1 MNHITQDILG
11 EIKKVIQGKDEV
23 ILNVLSAFLAGG
35 HILLEDL
42 QGVGKTTLALA
53 LSRCFGLDFCRI
65 QLTPDTVAGD
75 ITGFTAYD
83 SKTGKFSFHSGA
95 AMTDLLLADE
105 LNRTS
110 GKTQSALL
118 EAMEEGKCTVDGVT
132 YQLPKPFTVIATQNP
147 KGSAGTS
154 ELPVSQL
161 DRFMVRLS
169 IGQPDRD
176 SLVEILKSRNSVKDP
191 LDDVR
196 QVCTKDRLLEIRRE
210 CGEIFVSQPI
220 LDYIADLCEKSH
232 NSERILCGISPRGA
246 VSLMKISKA
255 KAYTEGRD
263 YVIPADV
270 RANFINVCAHR
281 IILAAG
287 ISGGG
292 HIESA
297 ADVLNGILSEVPCPE
312 NSRG

>member
-1 MNHITQDILG
+1 MNRITQDIFS
-11 EIKKVIQGKDEV
+11 EIKKVIQGKDQV
-23 ILNVLSAFLAGG
+23 IMNVLSAFYAGG

-53 LSRCFGLDFCRI
+53 ISKCFGLDFCRI

-118 EAMEEGKCTVDGVT
+118 EAMEESKCTVDGVT
-132 YQLPKPFTVIATQNP
+132 YKLPEAFTVIATQNP

-169 IGQPDRD
+169 IGQPDKQ
-176 SLVEILKSRNSVKDP
+176 SLIEILKSRNSPKDP
-191 LDDVR
+191 LDDVK
-196 QVCTKDRLLEIRRE
+196 QICTKEKLLEIRRE
-210 CGEIFVSQPI
+210 CSEVFVSQPV
-220 LDYIADLCEKSH
+220 LDYIAELCECTH
-232 NSERILCGISPRGA
+232 NSGKILCGISPRGA
-246 VSLMKISKA
+246 ISMMKISKA
-255 KAYTEGRD
+255 RAYTDGRD
-263 YVIPADV
+263 YVVPADV
-270 RANFINVCAHR
+270 RETFVNVCAHR
-281 IILAAG
+281 IILSRG
-287 ISGGG
+287 EYG
-292 HIESA
+292 ESA
-297 ADVLNGILSEVPCPE
+297 ADVLDVILSKVPCPE
-312 NSRG
+312 RSRS

>member
-1 MNHITQDILG
+1 MNQTTQEIFN

-23 ILNVLSAFLAGG
+23 ILNVLTAFFAGG

-53 LSRCFGLDFCRI
+53 ISKCFGLDFCRI

-95 AMTDLLLADE
+95 AMTELLLADE

-118 EAMEEGKCTVDGVT
+118 EAMEEGKCTVDGIT
-132 YQLPKPFTVIATQNP
+132 YKLPETFTVIATQNP
-147 KGSAGTS
+147 KGAAGTS

-176 SLVEILKSRNSVKDP
+176 SLAEILKIRNAGKNP

-196 QVCTKDRLLEIRRE
+196 QICGKDKLLEIRRD
-210 CGEIFVSQPI
+210 CGEIFVSDPVM
-220 LDYIADLCEKSH
+220 DYIADLCESSH
-232 NSERILCGISPRGA
+232 NSEKIICGISPRGA
-246 VSLMKISKA
+246 ISLMRLSKA

-263 YVIPADV
+263 YVIPTDV
-270 RANFINVCAHR
+270 RSNFVNVCAHR
-281 IILAAG
+281 IIPARG
-287 ISGGG
+287 VYTDNS
-292 HIESA
+292 
-297 ADVLNGILSEVPCPE
+297 ADVLNELLAQVPCPE
-312 NSRG
+312 NARG